1 MDCCLLLERERLFFT
16 WLIFLLCSNGTSANV
31 SYNMSSVLTYPG
43 QGVVG
48 IVWWGRLRLACKK
61 HRNGSRHRKD
71 LVMNEA
77 IMRETIAFFSQ
88 RRSTTGSVGGGVRA
102 LVLQCSTPTY
112 LRDLIVRF
120 FILHMSI
127 SIKKANQWHIMFSD
141 FLTHLEY
148 VVVLLR
154 FFFEMDYVR
163 QNEIL

>member
-1 MDCCLLLERERLFFT
+1 MHCSALKWTTSNYIVKYLSRELLAFRTREAFFT
-16 WLIFLLCSNGTSANV
+16 RLIFLLCSYGSSANV
-31 SYNMSSVLTYPG
+31 SYNMSRVLTYPG

-61 HRNGSRHRKD
+61 HRNGSRRRKD

-127 SIKKANQWHIMFSD
+127 SIKTPINDISC
-141 FLTHLEY
+141 FLTFYH
-148 VVVLLR
+148 
-154 FFFEMDYVR
+154 
-163 QNEIL
+163 I